1 MKLRF
6 YFLLLLCLSPILIQA
21 QPKPIQAYFNELGRR
36 GQHNGNLLVA
46 DRNQAVINFSAGYA
60 NFSTKTLNTTA
71 SHFNLA
77 SISKVITATAVLQL
91 RDRGKFQLDK
101 PVAQYLPG
109 FPFKDITIRHLLT
122 HSSGLPDLE
131 LFEDLVKHFPDTIIT
146 NRVVLPEL
154 IKWKRGLYFKP
165 GDEFRY
171 CNTEYNVLAL
181 LVEKASGMAFTA
193 YLKKHIFGPT
203 GMGDTYV
210 AMPGV
215 NQKNAGLSAQPQ
227 MKLHPG
233 YDSTYTAV
241 DSTTRYK
248 YLTYNN
254 SGTLGQGGV
263 MSTTADML
271 KFDDAYFN
279 GRLLVA
285 PTINEAMTPLKLNN
299 GTTPNQ
305 HMDTMDGEGTMSFGL
320 GWEIFEQPLYGK
332 SVGHGGFKFGLAT
345 FYLHNLEKN
354 QTIIGFDNT
363 AGSEFGR
370 FIASAFALLNGGE
383 PMDFRTSK
391 SLVTLYGTA
400 LVKQGADHAAAVFN
414 AEKANKSGY
423 YLNEGEMNDLG
434 YNLYYLSAL
443 KGHKEMGLEVFK
455 MATFIFPDS
464 YNTYDSYGQLLK
476 DMGKTD
482 DAILMYQKSILLNSA
497 NEDGK
502 RVLYELL
509 KVKEKSH
516 KAE

>member
-6 YFLLLLCLSPILIQA
+6 YLLLLICLLPVYIQA
-21 QPKPIQAYFNELGRR
+21 QPKAIQTYFDELGRR
-36 GQHNGNLLVA
+36 GQHNGNILVA
-46 DRNQAVINFSAGYA
+46 DKGRVLINFSSGYA
-60 NFSTKTLNTTA
+60 NFSTQTLNTSA

-77 SISKVITATAVLQL
+77 SVSKVITATAVLQL
-91 RDRGKFQLDK
+91 RDKGRFRLDD

-122 HSSGLPDLE
+122 HTSGLPDLE
-131 LFEDLVKHFPDTIIT
+131 LFEDLVKQFPDTIIT
-146 NRVVLPEL
+146 NRNVLPEL
-154 IKWKRGLYFKP
+154 IKWKGGLYFKP
-165 GDEFRY
+165 GGEFRY

-193 YLKKHIFGPT
+193 YLKKYIFAPA
-203 GMGDTYV
+203 GMRDTYV
-210 AMPGV
+210 AMPCV
-215 NQKNAGLSAQPQ
+215 QQKNAGLTAQPQ

-233 YDSTYTAV
+233 YDSTFTAV

-254 SGTLGQGGV
+254 SGTLGQGNV

-279 GRLLVA
+279 GRLLA
-285 PTINEAMTPLKLNN
+285 AATIQEAMTPAKLNN
-299 GTTPNQ
+299 GTIYQQ
-305 HMDTMDGEGTMSFGL
+305 HMDTMDGEGSMSFGL

-345 FYLHNLEKN
+345 FYLHNLENN

-370 FIASAFALLNGGE
+370 FITSSLSLLNGGQ
-383 PMDFRTSK
+383 PMVFRTSK
-391 SLVTLYGTA
+391 SLITLYGTA

-414 AEKANKSGY
+414 AEKANKTGY

-434 YNLYYLSAL
+434 YNLYYMSAFA
-443 KGHKEMGLEVFK
+443 GHKEMGLEVFK

-464 YNTYDSYGQLLK
+464 YNTYDSYGQLLR
-476 DMGKTD
+476 DIGKRE
-482 DAILMYQKSILLNSA
+482 DAILMYQKSIQLNPD

-502 RVLYELL
+502 RVLSELL
-509 KVKEKSH
+509 KAQGGKL
-516 KAE
+516 

>member
-1 MKLRF
+1 MNLRF
-6 YFLLLLCLSPILIQA
+6 YFLLLLCLLPALIQA
-21 QPKPIQAYFNELGRR
+21 QPKTIQTYFDDLGRR
-36 GQHNGNLLVA
+36 GQHNGNFLVA
-46 DRNQAVINFSAGYA
+46 DQGRVVINFSSGYA
-60 NFSTKTLNTTA
+60 NFSTKTLNSTG

-77 SISKVITATAVLQL
+77 SISKVITATAILQMRDRAKLQL
-91 RDRGKFQLDK
+91 DE

-122 HSSGLPDLE
+122 HTSGLPDLE
-131 LFEDLVKHFPDTIIT
+131 LFEDLVKQFPDTIIT
-146 NRVVLPEL
+146 NRDILPEL

-165 GDEFRY
+165 GDDFRY

-181 LVEKASGMAFTA
+181 LVEKTSGMAFTA
-193 YLKKHIFGPT
+193 YLKKYIFGPA
-203 GMGDTYV
+203 GMGDTYLSI
-210 AMPGV
+210 PSIK
-215 NQKNAGLSAQPQ
+215 QKKGGLTAQPQ

-233 YDSTYTAV
+233 YDSTFTAV

-254 SGTLGQGGV
+254 SGTLGQGSV

-271 KFDDAYFN
+271 EFDDAYFN
-279 GRLLVA
+279 GKLLA
-285 PTINEAMTPLKLNN
+285 ATTINEAMTPLKLNN

-305 HMDTMDGEGTMSFGL
+305 HMDTMDGEGSMTFGL

-370 FIASAFALLNGGE
+370 FIASVLALLNGGQ
-383 PMDFRTSK
+383 PMVFRTSK

-414 AEKANKSGY
+414 SEKANKTGY

-434 YNLYYLSAL
+434 YNLYYMSAFE
-443 KGHKEMGLEVFK
+443 GHKEMGLEVFK
-455 MATFIFPDS
+455 MATFIFADS

-482 DAILMYQKSILLNSA
+482 DAIMMYQKSILLNPE

-502 RVLYELL
+502 RVLDELL
-509 KVKEKSH
+509 K
-516 KAE
+516 